1 MRCFR
6 STLGGSHLARIWLAV
21 ATCAPSVFHGTLT
34 ADHHLAAGLLH
45 QPLLRVPSRTDDET
59 DEVHFRVLF
68 AGHEDFFLRT
78 RGGVRHAAIPER
90 AASGG
95 RAHLELLRGDELL
108 RRPVQRV
115 EFLWSASG
123 PVSAWPKADGG
134 RAEREQRTW
143 YFSMIPLRS
152 PSSLPR
158 VRFSRVLVRLPS
170 ESYSGAG
177 DGDLTAAA
185 PS

>member
-1 MRCFR
+1 MNDAPAAISSRSSSGAVMWTCNTSFCARHAQVQNARCFR

-21 ATCAPSVFHGTLT
+21 AACAPSVFHGTLT

-45 QPLLRVPSRTDDET
+45 QPLLRVPSWTDNEA

-78 RGGVRHAAIPER
+78 RDGVRRAEITER
-90 AASGG
+90 ATPGG

-123 PVSAWPKADGG
+123 PVSGHGQSADGG
-134 RAEREQRTW
+134 TQRE
-143 YFSMIPLRS
+143 
-152 PSSLPR
+152 SSAPGT
-158 VRFSRVLVRLPS
+158 SR
-170 ESYSGAG
+170 
-177 DGDLTAAA
+177 
-185 PS
+185 